1 MKILISQEDLNLCKY
16 LKKGLRESGFQV
28 EIANDDEETMDLLN
42 EMDFDLVL
50 MESKS
55 DAIDGIKIIQEL
67 KKTNKDIGVIFLS
80 DVDDVD
86 LKVQGLDL
94 GGDDY
99 IVKPFNFR
107 ELIARIRAVLRRENN
122 SSDNILS
129 AKDLTLNLLNREVKR
144 NGRNIE
150 LTLKEFNLL
159 EYLLRNKNLVLTR
172 TVIKEKVWNI
182 DFLNDTNIV
191 DVYITHLREKMDKT
205 FEDKLIYTV
214 RGVGYI
220 LKD

>member
-107 ELIARIRAVLRRENN
+107 ELIARIRAVLRRENS

-144 NGRNIE
+144 NGKTIE

>member
-1 MKILISQEDLNLCKY
+1 MKILISQEEMNLCKY
-16 LKKGLRESGFQV
+16 LKKGLREAGFQV
-28 EIANDDEETMDLLN
+28 EIANDNEETRELIQEN
-42 EMDFDLVL
+42 DFDLVL
-50 MESKS
+50 LESES
-55 DAIDGIKIIQEL
+55 ENINGIKLIQEL
-67 KKTNKDIGVIFLS
+67 KKRNDDVGVIFLS
-80 DVDDVD
+80 EKADID
-86 LKVQGLDL
+86 LKVKALDN

-99 IVKPFNFR
+99 VVSPFNFR
-107 ELIARIRAVLRRENN
+107 ELIARIRAVLRRETRNV
-122 SSDNILS
+122 DNILK
-129 AKDLTLNLLNREVKR
+129 AKNLTLNLLNREVKR
-144 NGRNIE
+144 DGKTIE

-191 DVYITHLREKMDKT
+191 DVYITHLRDKMDKG
-205 FEDKLIYTV
+205 FSEKLIHTV

>member
-1 MKILISQEDLNLCKY
+1 MKILISQEEMNLCKY
-16 LKKGLRESGFQV
+16 LKKGLREAGFQV
-28 EIANDDEETMDLLN
+28 EIANDNEETRELIQEN
-42 EMDFDLVL
+42 DFDLVL
-50 MESKS
+50 LESES
-55 DAIDGIKIIQEL
+55 ENINGIKLIQEL
-67 KKTNKDIGVIFLS
+67 KKRNDDVGVIFLS
-80 DVDDVD
+80 ENDDID
-86 LKVQGLDL
+86 LKVKALDN

-99 IVKPFNFR
+99 VVSPFNFR
-107 ELIARIRAVLRRENN
+107 ELIARIRAVLRRETRNV
-122 SSDNILS
+122 DNILK
-129 AKDLTLNLLNREVKR
+129 AKNLTLNLLNREVKR
-144 NGRNIE
+144 DGKTIE

-191 DVYITHLREKMDKT
+191 DVYITHLRDKMDKG
-205 FEDKLIYTV
+205 FSEKLIHTV

>member
-144 NGRNIE
+144 NGRTIE

>member
-16 LKKGLRESGFQV
+16 LKKGLRDSGFQV

-144 NGRNIE
+144 NGRTIE

>member
-1 MKILISQEDLNLCKY
+1 MNLCKY
-16 LKKGLRESGFQV
+16 LKKGLREAGFQV
-28 EIANDDEETMDLLN
+28 EIANDNEETRELIQEN
-42 EMDFDLVL
+42 DFDLVL
-50 MESKS
+50 LESES
-55 DAIDGIKIIQEL
+55 ENINGIKLIQEL
-67 KKTNKDIGVIFLS
+67 KKRNDDVGVIFLS
-80 DVDDVD
+80 ENDDID
-86 LKVQGLDL
+86 LKVKALDN

-99 IVKPFNFR
+99 VVSPFNFR
-107 ELIARIRAVLRRENN
+107 ELIARIRAVLRRETKNV
-122 SSDNILS
+122 DNILK
-129 AKDLTLNLLNREVKR
+129 AKNLTLNLLNREVKR
-144 NGRNIE
+144 DGKTIE

-191 DVYITHLREKMDKT
+191 DVYITHLRDKMDKG
-205 FEDKLIYTV
+205 FSEKLIHTV

>member
-1 MKILISQEDLNLCKY
+1 MKILISQEEMNLCKY
-16 LKKGLRESGFQV
+16 LKKGLREAGFQV
-28 EIANDDEETMDLLN
+28 EIANDNEETRELIQEN
-42 EMDFDLVL
+42 DFDLVL
-50 MESKS
+50 LESES
-55 DAIDGIKIIQEL
+55 ENINGIKLIQEL
-67 KKTNKDIGVIFLS
+67 KKRNDDVGVIFLS
-80 DVDDVD
+80 ENDDID
-86 LKVQGLDL
+86 LKVKALDN

-99 IVKPFNFR
+99 VVSPFNFR
-107 ELIARIRAVLRRENN
+107 ELIARIRAVLRRETKNV
-122 SSDNILS
+122 DNILK
-129 AKDLTLNLLNREVKR
+129 AKNLTLNLLNREVKR
-144 NGRNIE
+144 DGKTIE

-191 DVYITHLREKMDKT
+191 DVYITHLRDKMDKG
-205 FEDKLIYTV
+205 FSEKLIHTV

>member
-1 MKILISQEDLNLCKY
+1 MKILISQEEMNLCKY
-16 LKKGLRESGFQV
+16 LKKGLREAGFQV
-28 EIANDDEETMDLLN
+28 EIANDNEETRELIQEN
-42 EMDFDLVL
+42 DFDLVL
-50 MESKS
+50 LESES
-55 DAIDGIKIIQEL
+55 ENINGIKLIQEL
-67 KKTNKDIGVIFLS
+67 KKRNDDVGVIFLS
-80 DVDDVD
+80 EKDDID
-86 LKVQGLDL
+86 LKVKALDN

-99 IVKPFNFR
+99 VVSPFNFR
-107 ELIARIRAVLRRENN
+107 ELIARIRAVLRRETKNV
-122 SSDNILS
+122 DNILK
-129 AKDLTLNLLNREVKR
+129 AKNLTLNLLNREVKR
-144 NGRNIE
+144 DGKTIE

-191 DVYITHLREKMDKT
+191 DVYITHLRDKMDKG
-205 FEDKLIYTV
+205 FSEKLIHTV

>member
-1 MKILISQEDLNLCKY
+1 MNLCKY
-16 LKKGLRESGFQV
+16 LKKGLREAGFQV
-28 EIANDDEETMDLLN
+28 EIANDNEETRELIQEN
-42 EMDFDLVL
+42 DFDLVL
-50 MESKS
+50 LESES
-55 DAIDGIKIIQEL
+55 ENINGIKLIQEL
-67 KKTNKDIGVIFLS
+67 KKRNDDVGVIFLS
-80 DVDDVD
+80 EKDDID
-86 LKVQGLDL
+86 LKVKALDN

-99 IVKPFNFR
+99 VVSPFNFR
-107 ELIARIRAVLRRENN
+107 ELIARIRAVLRRETKNV
-122 SSDNILS
+122 DNILK
-129 AKDLTLNLLNREVKR
+129 AKNLTLNLLNREVKR
-144 NGRNIE
+144 DGKTIE

-191 DVYITHLREKMDKT
+191 DVYITHLRDKMDKG
-205 FEDKLIYTV
+205 FSEKLIHTV

>member
-1 MKILISQEDLNLCKY
+1 MNLCKY
-16 LKKGLRESGFQV
+16 LKKGLREAGFQV
-28 EIANDDEETMDLLN
+28 EIANDNEETRELIQEN
-42 EMDFDLVL
+42 DFDLVL
-50 MESKS
+50 LESES
-55 DAIDGIKIIQEL
+55 ENINGIKLIQEL
-67 KKTNKDIGVIFLS
+67 KKRNDDVGVIFLS
-80 DVDDVD
+80 EKADID
-86 LKVQGLDL
+86 LKVKALDN

-99 IVKPFNFR
+99 VVSPFNFR
-107 ELIARIRAVLRRENN
+107 ELIARIRAVLRRETRNV
-122 SSDNILS
+122 DNILK
-129 AKDLTLNLLNREVKR
+129 AKNLTLNLLNREVKR
-144 NGRNIE
+144 DGKTIE

-191 DVYITHLREKMDKT
+191 DVYITHLRDKMDKG
-205 FEDKLIYTV
+205 FSEKLIHTV